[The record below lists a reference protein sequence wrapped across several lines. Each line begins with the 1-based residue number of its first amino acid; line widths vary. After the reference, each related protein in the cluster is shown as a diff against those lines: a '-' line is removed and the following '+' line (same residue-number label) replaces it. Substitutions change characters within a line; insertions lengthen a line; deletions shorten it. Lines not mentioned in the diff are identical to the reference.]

1 MFPLGSVLFPHAV
14 LPLHVFEPRYRALVE
29 HCLAAAGGGGFADRR
44 RRSGSE
50 ADATKGAGAFGVV
63 LIERGSEVGGGDV
76 RFDVGTVARIVQA
89 GRLDDGRWVLMTVGA
104 ERLRVTEWL
113 PDDPYPRADV
123 EVIDEP
129 AAPADV
135 SQAIPR
141 VESLLRRVLAMRA
154 ELGEH
159 GPAAAAWPTVAGGA
173 GAQRRRPMESSVDV
187 ALADDPVRAS
197 FEAAARAPLGPLD
210 AQQLL
215 EVDDAAARFA
225 RLETLLEDEVNVLAF
240 RLAGD

>member
-29 HCLAAAGGGGFADRR
+29 HCLASAGDGGFADRR

-123 EVIDEP
+123 VAIDEP
-129 AAPADV
+129 AAPADA

-154 ELGEH
+154 ELGEQ
-159 GPAAAAWPTVAGGA
+159 GPG
-173 GAQRRRPMESSVDV
+173 MDV

-215 EVDDAAARFA
+215 EVEDAAARLA